1 MKLTEKETL
10 LKMIDS
16 YKKHNV
22 FYSYYAANLH
32 CTICFYNNK
41 RKDECNYVLTYSRN
55 QMPEE
60 LYIKKFGYIS
70 LVEELL

>member
-1 MKLTEKETL
+1 MKLSEKETL
-10 LKMIDS
+10 LKMIYS

-22 FYSYYAANLH
+22 FCSYYAANLH
-32 CTICFYNNK
+32 CNICFYSNK
-41 RKDECNYVLTYSRN
+41 KGEECIYILKYNKN

-60 LYIKKFGYIS
+60 LYIEKFGYIS